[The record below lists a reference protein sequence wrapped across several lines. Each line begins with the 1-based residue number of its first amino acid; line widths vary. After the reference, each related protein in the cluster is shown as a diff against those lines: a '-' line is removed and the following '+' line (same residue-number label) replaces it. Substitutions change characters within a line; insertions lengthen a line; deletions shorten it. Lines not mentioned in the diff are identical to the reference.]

1 MPPRSRSANRSP
13 RLQVG
18 RASTLGLIGSRRS
31 VLACLAGLL
40 ILGAPLASVSV
51 MLRDRSANAGQL
63 GADRHSIAEL
73 ETRIRSLEARMG
85 AQVDWTTVARNI
97 QSSIFTI
104 ETRNGLGSAWVART
118 SPGGSDL
125 ITNFHVVAEAWNAG
139 EVTVHVRQGDQT
151 IDGTITRA
159 ERSQDLAVIHIAQRF
174 PALPTAPGRPQL
186 GDTGM
191 AGSSPIGLGSSVSLG
206 GIGRLRSL
214 NVSDYIQVSAT
225 NHTANQVPTITG
237 HKPRYQ

>member
-1 MPPRSRSANRSP
+1 
-13 RLQVG
+13 
-18 RASTLGLIGSRRS
+18 
-31 VLACLAGLL
+31 
-40 ILGAPLASVSV
+40 

-104 ETRNGLGSAWVART
+104 ETMNGLGSGWVART

-186 GDTGM
+186 GDTVM
-191 AGSSPIGLGSSVSLG
+191 AVGSPLGLGGSVSLG
-206 GIGRLRSL
+206 VIAGFRSL
-214 NVSDYIQVSAT
+214 EGADYIQFSAPISPGNSGGPVMDHQGRVVAVAAAKFEGQSVEALSLAIPVQIVCAT
-225 NHTANQVPTITG
+225 VVTCLS
-237 HKPRYQ
+237 R